1 MIQSAMMFALGLFVS
16 GLFWLALT
24 VALVRRTRRL
34 TERRLLASI
43 STRRV
48 EFETERD
55 ELRARHAVQM
65 YRLEREV
72 SSVMDMATA
81 HRLEADVNEH
91 DVVSMRAEL
100 QARTEDLNELQ
111 ARLAAERDTVQDL
124 ERRTAESGS
133 SLRSV
138 QHTLQLEI
146 RRRVAAEEALE
157 ALGGGSVEP
166 GDGRSTGSGAADGT
180 KLPRVVLPPVQAG
193 NGYATPGDAAPDDL
207 PDGEPMPSGG
217 SVVAMPLRPRVVS
230 NETPEQAEAR
240 VADAATE
247 LHRLAGE
254 AQGELE
260 ETVWNAPAVQEPRMP
275 VAATVGDANVADL
288 IAHRMSPKA
297 AAAEGTGAP
306 EKRFFEALA
315 EIRALR
321 RTGQAGE

>member
-1 MIQSAMMFALGLFVS
+1 MIQSAMMFALGVFVS
-16 GLFWLALT
+16 GLCWLALT

-91 DVVSMRAEL
+91 DVLSMRAEL
-100 QARTEDLNELQ
+100 QARTEDLTELQ
-111 ARLAAERDTVQDL
+111 ARLAAERDSVQDL
-124 ERRTAESGS
+124 ERRAAESGS
-133 SLRSV
+133 ALRSV

-157 ALGGGSVEP
+157 ALGGAGAVDEATASGDAGS
-166 GDGRSTGSGAADGT
+166 
-180 KLPRVVLPPVQAG
+180 KLPRAVLPPEGAE
-193 NGYATPGDAAPDDL
+193 NAATGDAGA
-207 PDGEPMPSGG
+207 SGG

-230 NETPEQAEAR
+230 NETPEQAEAK
-240 VADAATE
+240 VSEATTE

-254 AQGELE
+254 AQGDLD

-275 VAATVGDANVADL
+275 VAATTGDANVADL
-288 IAHRMSPKA
+288 IAHRISPKA
-297 AAAEGTGAP
+297 TEGAAAP

-321 RTGQAGE
+321 RTGQQAGE